1 MLCYVTVYPNCI
13 GSANIQWTRA
23 SQEKLISTAWHY
35 PLDKSR
41 DNTIEFDSTNP
52 KDGDLQLSAG
62 YQYPQHYCDPLY
74 TNYVP
79 AILKII
85 RYFFIFSES

>member
-41 DNTIEFDSTNP
+41 DNTIGFDSTNQ
-52 KDGDLQLSAG
+52 KDGDLQYLLDTSI
-62 YQYPQHYCDPLY
+62 QP
-74 TNYVP
+74 
-79 AILKII
+79 KINQVLGTW
-85 RYFFIFSES
+85 SEVS